1 MNTIG
6 DIAKFV
12 IQNPDK
18 KKKNDKNKTKSES
31 TSISIGTSKKTKCNF
46 KSAQYF
52 SMLYQAKSVTE
63 VNSVI
68 ERLKR
73 EAINAVNASD
83 YETAIEGIS
92 KIKIKAQEKIIKL
105 GIENAI
111 SKKHM
116 LLKNM
121 HNDQEAKKMKKKL
134 LLKQKIRKE
143 NELNDVFAASIEDEK
158 NSIEPDFDD
167 SSENQFNDPMVGNSI
182 DEKDTDQSVP
192 DDSSGSFDETV

>member
-1 MNTIG
+1 
-6 DIAKFV
+6 
-12 IQNPDK
+12 
-18 KKKNDKNKTKSES
+18 
-31 TSISIGTSKKTKCNF
+31 
-46 KSAQYF
+46 
-52 SMLYQAKSVTE
+52 MLYQAKSVTE